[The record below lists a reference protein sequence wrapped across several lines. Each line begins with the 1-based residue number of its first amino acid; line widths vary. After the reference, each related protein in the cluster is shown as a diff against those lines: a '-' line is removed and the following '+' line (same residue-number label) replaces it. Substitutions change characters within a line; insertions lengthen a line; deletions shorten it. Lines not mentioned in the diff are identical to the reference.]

1 MIMMGKILLAEQD
14 GVEVLKF
21 VGDVRVSLGPTI
33 SEFVNELGQRK
44 DIHSI
49 IIDLTETEGIDSTTL
64 GLMAKISLK
73 SQETFQTLPTIVS
86 SNEDITRILF
96 SMGFDNV
103 FIIVNEARG
112 EVGPLG
118 ELPTQLVSEDALREQ
133 VLEAHRVLMSL
144 NSENRERFRDLVEAL
159 ENEQQGPLHAV
170 R

>member
-1 MIMMGKILLAEQD
+1 VIMMGKILLAEQD